1 MWILSPHIRDYVGF
15 MMGFCWLRT
24 TVREL
29 GFMVDTF
36 VVGWVYKLNITWGA
50 CSLGSFSNRWGL
62 NWGDERS
69 TEQIG
74 DAKN

>member
-24 TVREL
+24 TVGEL

-36 VVGWVYKLNITWGA
+36 VVGWAYKPNITWGP
-50 CSLGSFSNRWGL
+50 
-62 NWGDERS
+62 RS
-69 TEQIG
+69 
-74 DAKN
+74 